1 MGKHDQTTINLT
13 MYLTLWVKFMLGLM
27 KSIDCES
34 SPNMLQEFLGK
45 PQSVNKLMLTPFSP
59 FDINCKELNL
69 KNL

>member
-1 MGKHDQTTINLT
+1 MGKHDQTSINLT

-34 SPNMLQEFLGK
+34 SLNMLH
-45 PQSVNKLMLTPFSP
+45 
-59 FDINCKELNL
+59 

>member
-1 MGKHDQTTINLT
+1 
-13 MYLTLWVKFMLGLM
+13 M

-34 SPNMLQEFLGK
+34 SLNMLQEFLGK
-45 PQSVNKLMLTPFSP
+45 PQSVNKLMLAPFSP